1 MLPSSHPAPINAL
14 LADNESNGQ
23 VLAQIIDSQID
34 ENCHWQR
41 SSGDQSN
48 IDASNAVLLAGEF
61 SEFIAAAARLENS
74 YRALQGEVSELGL
87 ELSERNAALNTS
99 LADNERMR
107 LALQQIVD
115 SMPCGVLV
123 LDRDGDISM
132 INPESKRLL
141 GLDGTHFGEG
151 CKTTLRQISASSGVN
166 LEASYESK
174 SITDTQQEFCVQGPS
189 GLRWLEVSNRRLFHQ
204 SVHAGAPDQ
213 TILILR
219 DITAQKRSEKEREA
233 GRKAMALAEITTILA
248 HEIRNPLASLEL
260 FAELIE
266 KDDDRRGEW
275 ISNLRAGIRSLSG
288 TVNNVLC
295 FHGAGSLKLV
305 PLPLSTL
312 IGKALRFVQPLADQA
327 TVALNWSA
335 DHDTTLVMGNESALQ
350 QVVLNLVSNAIRH
363 TQAGGI
369 VTVSLGRKQSAA
381 KGENRDE
388 QTEYVSAEFADT
400 GCGIRPDQI
409 ARVFEPGFSG
419 TGDTSGLGL
428 AVCERI
434 MKQHGGRI
442 SASNGTHS
450 GARFTLYFP
459 VVQAELVTK

>member
-23 VLAQIIDSQID
+23 LYVQTVESQFD
-34 ENCHWQR
+34 ENCHRQYDR
-41 SSGDQSN
+41 GDQSN
-48 IDASNAVLLAGEF
+48 SDASSAALLAGEF
-61 SEFIAAAARLENS
+61 SEFIAAAARLEYS
-74 YRALQGEVSELGL
+74 YRALQEEVSELSL

-107 LALQQIVD
+107 LALQHIVD

-123 LDRDGDISM
+123 LDRDGEISM

-141 GLDGTHFGEG
+141 GLDRTHFGEG
-151 CKTTLRQISASSGVN
+151 CKTTLRQISAWSGVN
-166 LEASYESK
+166 LVAYCEGAS
-174 SITDTQQEFCVQGPS
+174 IADTQQEFCVQGSS
-189 GLRWLEVSNRRLFHQ
+189 GMRWLEVSNRRLFDQ
-204 SVHAGAPDQ
+204 SVHAEVPDQ

-219 DITAQKRSEKEREA
+219 DITAHKRSEKDREA

-266 KDDDRRGEW
+266 QDGVRRGEW

-295 FHGAGSLKLV
+295 FHGSGSLKLV
-305 PLPLSTL
+305 PLSLSTL

-327 TVALNWSA
+327 DVALEWSA
-335 DHDTTLVMGNESALQ
+335 DHDSTVVMGNESALQ
-350 QVVLNLVSNAIRH
+350 QVILNLVSNAIRH
-363 TQAGGI
+363 TQADGT
-369 VTVSLGRKQSAA
+369 VTVSLRPQQHIA
-381 KGENRDE
+381 KGENRSE

-400 GCGIRPDQI
+400 GCGMRPDQI
-409 ARVFEPGFSG
+409 AHIFEPGFSG

-434 MKQHGGRI
+434 MKQHGGWI
-442 SASNGTHS
+442 SASNGIHS
-450 GARFTLYFP
+450 GARFTLFFP
-459 VVQAELVTK
+459 VAQAELVTT

>member
-1 MLPSSHPAPINAL
+1 MLPSSHPAPINTL
-14 LADNESNGQ
+14 LVDDECNVQDHAQFVYSQFDGGHLPQNGPG
-23 VLAQIIDSQID
+23 AQSIS
-34 ENCHWQR
+34 
-41 SSGDQSN
+41 
-48 IDASNAVLLAGEF
+48 DATNAALLAGEF

-74 YRALQGEVSELGL
+74 YRALQAEVSELSL

-107 LALQQIVD
+107 LDLQHIVD

-123 LDRDGDISM
+123 LDRGGEISM

-141 GLDGTHFGEG
+141 GLDRTHFDEG

-166 LEASYESK
+166 LEAFCEGTA
-174 SITDTQQEFCVQGPS
+174 ITDTQQEFCVQGSS
-189 GLRWLEVSNRRLFHQ
+189 GMRWLEVSNRRMFHQ
-204 SVHAGAPDQ
+204 SVNAEVSDH

-219 DITAQKRSEKEREA
+219 DITAHKRSEKEREA
-233 GRKAMALAEITTILA
+233 GRKAMALAEITTVLA

-266 KDDDRRGEW
+266 QDGARRREW

-295 FHGAGSLKLV
+295 FHGSGSLKLV

-327 TVALNWSA
+327 AVALEWSA
-335 DHDTTLVMGNESALQ
+335 DDDPTLVMGNESALQ

-363 TQAGGI
+363 TQAAAT
-369 VTVSLGRKQSAA
+369 VTVSLGPKQHFT
-381 KGENRDE
+381 KGENRNE

-400 GCGIRPDQI
+400 GCGLRPDQI
-409 ARVFEPGFSG
+409 AHLFEPGFSG

-434 MKQHGGRI
+434 MKQHGGWI
-442 SASNGTHS
+442 SASNGVHS

-459 VVQAELVTK
+459 VAQPELVTA

>member
-14 LADNESNGQ
+14 LVDTESNGQ
-23 VLAQIIDSQID
+23 VLAQIIDSQFD
-34 ENCHWQR
+34 ENRLRQKDP
-41 SSGDQSN
+41 GNQSN
-48 IDASNAVLLAGEF
+48 SDMSSAMLLAGEF
-61 SEFIAAAARLENS
+61 SEFIAAASRLENS
-74 YRALQGEVSELGL
+74 YRALQGEVSELSL

-107 LALQQIVD
+107 LALQHIVD

-123 LDRDGDISM
+123 LDRDGEISM

-141 GLDGTHFGEG
+141 GLDLTHFSEG
-151 CKTTLRQISASSGVN
+151 RKSTLRQISACSGVN
-166 LEASYESK
+166 LEASYKSA
-174 SITDTQQEFCVQGPS
+174 SITDTQQELRVQGSS
-189 GLRWLEVSNRRLFHQ
+189 GMRWLEVSNRRLFHQ
-204 SVHAGAPDQ
+204 SANTKLPDQ
-213 TILILR
+213 AILILR

-233 GRKAMALAEITTILA
+233 GRKAMALAEISTILA

-266 KDDDRRGEW
+266 QDGARRGEW

-295 FHGAGSLKLV
+295 FHGSGSLKLV
-305 PLPLSTL
+305 PLSLSTM

-327 TVALNWSA
+327 AVALEWSA
-335 DHDTTLVMGNESALQ
+335 DQDPTLVLGNESALQ

-363 TQAGGI
+363 TQANGK
-369 VTVSLGRKQSAA
+369 VTVSLRPKQHIA
-381 KGENRDE
+381 KAENRNE
-388 QTEYVSAEFADT
+388 QTEYASAEFADT

-409 ARVFEPGFSG
+409 AHIFEPGFSG

-428 AVCERI
+428 AVCQRI
-434 MKQHGGRI
+434 MKQHGGWI
-442 SASNGTHS
+442 SASNGIHS
-450 GARFTLYFP
+450 GARFTLFFP
-459 VVQAELVTK
+459 VAQAELVTP